1 MSRLLLLLALGAAV
15 IAIQAAPVPEYDEVV
30 PELADPST
38 LADDD
43 NGLAQVDDD
52 EELAQVD
59 DSEDED
65 WGFIKHAIHKVKR
78 RIPKYV
84 SKGRTSILKALDSVK
99 ARMKWALKRAKARGF
114 GEELLQVDDS
124 EDEDWGFIKH
134 GIHKIK
140 RRIPK
145 YVSKGKTNILNALD
159 RLKARMKWAL
169 KRAKARGFG
178 EELLQVDDS
187 EDEDWGFIKHA
198 IHKVKRRIP

>member
-84 SKGRTSILKALDSVK
+84 SKG
-99 ARMKWALKRAKARGF
+99 
-114 GEELLQVDDS
+114 
-124 EDEDWGFIKH
+124 
-134 GIHKIK
+134 
-140 RRIPK
+140 
-145 YVSKGKTNILNALD
+145 KTNILNALD

-187 EDEDWGFIKHA
+187 EDEDWGFIKARFHKIKRRIPKYVSKGRTSILKALDSVKARMKAALKRAKFRGFGEELLQVDDSEDEDWGFIKHA
-198 IHKVKRRIP
+198 IHKVKW